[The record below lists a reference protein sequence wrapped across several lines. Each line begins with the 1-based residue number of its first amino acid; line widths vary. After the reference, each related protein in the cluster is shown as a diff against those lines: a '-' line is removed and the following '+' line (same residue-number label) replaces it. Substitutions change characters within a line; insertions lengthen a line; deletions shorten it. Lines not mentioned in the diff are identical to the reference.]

1 MEHQRPSGGVHR
13 RTVRGMAVAKRPPG
27 TACLVVG
34 RPRLP
39 VVEAVAVAQTPV
51 REVPTV
57 ARDTLVEQSS
67 RSGGAILTGRVPI
80 LTGDDLSGWNALDAQ
95 LEKLPVF
102 DAVWDLITERGRE
115 VNVDDIIDTLLL
127 VNVDDI
133 VDTLLL
139 VGDNL

>member
-1 MEHQRPSGGVHR
+1 M
-13 RTVRGMAVAKRPPG
+13 
-27 TACLVVG
+27 
-34 RPRLP
+34 
-39 VVEAVAVAQTPV
+39 
-51 REVPTV
+51 
-57 ARDTLVEQSS
+57 
-67 RSGGAILTGRVPI
+67 TGRVPI